1 MKVNLLLKICARFEL
16 VYIFNYLSQEGW
28 LPRFITMNPLNIDE
42 QVIASVAHFNSLR
55 FFYMRRVS
63 CILNDYFL
71 IKRST
76 DCIIEEE
83 GDGFNRK
90 RIGRGEKMQI
100 LATYS

>member
-1 MKVNLLLKICARFEL
+1 M
-16 VYIFNYLSQEGW
+16 
-28 LPRFITMNPLNIDE
+28 PRFITMNPLNIDE